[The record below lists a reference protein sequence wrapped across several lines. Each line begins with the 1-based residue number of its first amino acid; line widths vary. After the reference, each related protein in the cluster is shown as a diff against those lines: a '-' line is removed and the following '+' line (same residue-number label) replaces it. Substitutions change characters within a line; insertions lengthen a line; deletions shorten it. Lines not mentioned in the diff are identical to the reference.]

1 MEDQVGDFKISR
13 RQIIHT
19 FEFNNDYDNV
29 EFTHV
34 MTTDIYRRGR
44 PYKLF
49 NSSGQSQVQ
58 ITFDLPEDV
67 KKPTSPY
74 YRHGRLLE
82 WNDGFFLE

>member
-44 PYKLF
+44 P
-49 NSSGQSQVQ
+49 
-58 ITFDLPEDV
+58 
-67 KKPTSPY
+67 
-74 YRHGRLLE
+74 
-82 WNDGFFLE
+82 